1 MGLFT
6 RHDDYVSPF
15 DTDDT
20 PDYVSP
26 DVEAARISQQ
36 VDAEQ
41 DQREHIAR
49 IRKQQDAKVS
59 RSEPTQSTH
68 NVQMPTHQPT
78 QPVRQPKRRPIQ
90 QSKQQP
96 RPNTTTQNTWHG
108 RTTAP
113 NTQNNTGKR
122 SGFAVAAL
130 IVAIIAVVNFES
142 ISSMLF
148 AIVAVVLAIIAIPR
162 TGAHPRKSGRG
173 MAIIALVLAILLVIT
188 QTAAI
193 IAQRAYLEETITEHA
208 GAYTENESF
217 TVSDHSGRVYDY
229 NDQAYDITID
239 HAAYG
244 LTEDYDGNPQ
254 LLISLTVTN
263 ASDEERPL
271 SRVDVDALQNGIA
284 LDRSYGFESNQ
295 GTQQLGF
302 ADADDF
308 TTIDAGQTQTVTVAF
323 TTQDGSS
330 PFLVYICGDNEATL
344 SAFEFEDGQSAGPL
358 TQIDADDMDTPPQA
372 GEADREG
379 MTTLVDYGGQPRIS
393 LRFES
398 VRQGPQDYNGNETV
412 ILTLTWINE
421 TDRPHMLSD
430 FGVLDLMQN
439 GHELDTSYPS
449 EASQDYDW
457 NSTHR
462 LAMPGVLMRATIFYT
477 PATNAGGTFDASFDA
492 YDSSGIVEN
501 TFSIE

>member
-26 DVEAARISQQ
+26 DIEAVRISQQ

-49 IRKQQDAKVS
+49 MRKQRDAKAS
-59 RSEPTQSTH
+59 RPNPAQSAH
-68 NVQMPTHQPT
+68 NVQTSARRTT
-78 QPVRQPKRRPIQ
+78 QPVRQPKRQPVQ
-90 QSKQQP
+90 QSKRQP
-96 RPNTTTQNTWHG
+96 RPNTTAQATRRHQPAT
-108 RTTAP
+108 P
-113 NTQNNTGKR
+113 NTQNNKGKR

-130 IVAIIAVVNFES
+130 IVAVIAVVNFES

-148 AIVAVVLAIIAIPR
+148 ALVAVVLAIVAIPQ
-162 TGAHPRKSGRG
+162 TGARSRKSGRG
-173 MAIIALVLAILLVIT
+173 MAIIALVLAILLIVT
-188 QTAAI
+188 QTVAI
-193 IAQRAYLEETITEHA
+193 IAQRAYLDETITGPA
-208 GAYTENESF
+208 TAYTGNESF
-217 TVSDHSGRVYDY
+217 TITDHSGKVYDY
-229 NDQAYDITID
+229 NNQAYDITID

-244 LTEDYDGNPQ
+244 LTEDYDNNPQ
-254 LLISLTVTN
+254 LLVSLTVTN
-263 ASDEERPL
+263 ASGEARPL

-284 LDRSYGFESNQ
+284 LDRSYGFDSNQ
-295 GTQQLGF
+295 DTQQLGF

-323 TTQDGSS
+323 TTQDDSS
-330 PFLVYICGDNEATL
+330 PILVYICGENEAIR
-344 SAFEFEDGQSAGPL
+344 SAFVFEDGQSSGPL
-358 TQIDADDMDTPPQA
+358 TQIDADDMDAPPQA
-372 GEADREG
+372 GEADREN
-379 MTTLVDYGGQPRIS
+379 MTALVDYGGQPRIS
-393 LRFES
+393 LRFDS
-398 VRQGPQDYNGNETV
+398 VQQGPQDYNGNETV
-412 ILTLTWINE
+412 MLTLTWINE

-430 FGVLDLMQN
+430 FGTLDLMQN

-449 EASQDYDW
+449 EASRDYDW
-457 NSTHR
+457 NSMHR
-462 LAMPGVLMRATIFYT
+462 LAMPGVLMRATVFYT
-477 PATNAGGTFDASFDA
+477 PASAGGSFDASFDA